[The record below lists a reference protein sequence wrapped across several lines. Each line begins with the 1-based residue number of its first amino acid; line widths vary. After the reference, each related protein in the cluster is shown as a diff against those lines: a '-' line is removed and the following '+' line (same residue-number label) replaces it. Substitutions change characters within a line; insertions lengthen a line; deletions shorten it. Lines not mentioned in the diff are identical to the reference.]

1 MFQLEQF
8 DYQFPQELIAQS
20 PMEPRD
26 ACRLLVLDR
35 EKEQVSHHHFRDIT
49 KLFDDNVVLVR
60 NNTKVLPARL
70 YGRKDTGGKC
80 EVLLVRQLGNPT
92 PEKTTRWECL
102 TKPGLKTN
110 QVVHFPYQSG
120 QEPLLSGTCLGDSDI
135 RGYTKIVEF
144 NCPTAQFYTLV
155 FELGKT
161 PLPPYITEAP
171 DDETTLR
178 ELYQTTFAQ
187 PLGSVA
193 APTAGLHFTPEL
205 DQALRNKGV
214 EILEVTLHVGL
225 GTFLPVQA
233 EQLSEKRLHQEVF
246 ELTSETAS
254 AINQAKQ
261 LGKKIIAVGTTT
273 TRVLESCAKDG
284 RLGPQSGSTQLF
296 IQPGDTFQI
305 IDGLI
310 TNFHVPQS
318 SLLMLVSALTSAP
331 NTSHPFTTFADS
343 PVGKAYQIAVAEK
356 YRLFSFGDAMLIW

>member
-1 MFQLEQF
+1 MLQLNQF

-26 ACRLLVLDR
+26 ACRLLVLNR
-35 EKEQVSHHHFRDIT
+35 ESEQISHHRFREIT
-49 KLFDDNVVLVR
+49 ELFDDNVVLVR

-70 YGRKDTGGKC
+70 YGQKDTGGKC

-102 TKPGLKTN
+102 TKPGVKTG
-110 QVVHFPYQSG
+110 QVVHFPDQSEL
-120 QEPLLSGTCLGDSDI
+120 QPHLSGTCIGDSDI
-135 RGYTKIVEF
+135 RGYTKIIEF
-144 NCPTAQFYTLV
+144 NCPTVEFYTLV

-161 PLPPYITEAP
+161 PLPPYITNAPEDEAA
-171 DDETTLR
+171 LR

-205 DQALRNKGV
+205 DQTLHDKGV
-214 EILEVTLHVGL
+214 KVLEVTLHVGL

-246 ELTSETAS
+246 ELTPETTEAL
-254 AINQAKQ
+254 NQAKK

-284 RLGPQSGSTQLF
+284 QLLAQSGSTQLF
-296 IQPGDTFQI
+296 IQPGDKFQV

-318 SLLMLVSALTSAP
+318 SLLLLVSALTSAP

-343 PVGKAYQIAVAEK
+343 PIGKAYHTAIVER